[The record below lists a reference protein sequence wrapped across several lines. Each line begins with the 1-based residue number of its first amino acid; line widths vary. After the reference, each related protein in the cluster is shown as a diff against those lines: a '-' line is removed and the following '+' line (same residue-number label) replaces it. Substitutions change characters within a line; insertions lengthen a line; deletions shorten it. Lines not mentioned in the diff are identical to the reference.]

1 MYRNYVCQVAK
12 TITIEDLPEHYGKQ
26 LIPTAKMLDV
36 FVPFVFRNKSLKIF
50 LRKKLDRLNE

>member
-36 FVPFVFRNKSLKIF
+36 FVPF
-50 LRKKLDRLNE
+50 LRIS